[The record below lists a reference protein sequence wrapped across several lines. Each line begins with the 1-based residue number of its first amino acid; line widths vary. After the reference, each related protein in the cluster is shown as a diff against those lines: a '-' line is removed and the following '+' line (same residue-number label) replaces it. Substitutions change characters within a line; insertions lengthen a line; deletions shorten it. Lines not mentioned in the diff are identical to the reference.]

1 MTFMNETEF
10 VAHALSDYLGTY
22 IPQAESATIHN
33 IIISGE
39 PLSGIGFALGVAVEN
54 SVAIPE
60 LLEERILSL
69 TELTADDRQLF
80 VSEFQAL
87 PVFHKAA

>member
-1 MTFMNETEF
+1 MTIMNETEF
-10 VAHALSDYLGTY
+10 VAHALSDYLSTY
-22 IPQAESATIHN
+22 IPQAEFTTIHN

-39 PLSGIGFALGVAVEN
+39 PLSGIGFALGVAVEH

-69 TELTADDRQLF
+69 SELSQDEQELF
-80 VSEFQAL
+80 VREFNSL
-87 PVFHKAA
+87 PTFQQVA

>member
-1 MTFMNETEF
+1 MNETEF

-22 IPQAESATIHN
+22 IPHAEFANIRN

-39 PLSGIGFALGVAVEN
+39 PLSGIGFALGVAVEHA
-54 SVAIPE
+54 VAIPQ

-69 TELTADDRQLF
+69 TELSEDEKELF
-80 VSEFQAL
+80 ASELNSLPAFLQQAS
-87 PVFHKAA
+87 

>member
-1 MTFMNETEF
+1 MTFMNEAEF

-22 IPQAESATIHN
+22 IPQAEFATIHN

-54 SVAIPE
+54 SVAIPA

-69 TELTADDRQLF
+69 TELTADERQLF
-80 VSEFQAL
+80 ASEFQAL

>member
-60 LLEERILSL
+60 LLKERILSL
-69 TELTADDRQLF
+69 TELTADERKLF
-80 VSEFQAL
+80 VTEFQAL
-87 PVFHKAA
+87 PVFQQAA

>member
-1 MTFMNETEF
+1 MTIMNEAEF

-22 IPQAESATIHN
+22 ISHAESATIHN

-60 LLEERILSL
+60 LLKERILSL
-69 TELTADDRQLF
+69 AELTPEEKQLF
-80 VSEFQAL
+80 VSEFQLLLAFQK
-87 PVFHKAA
+87 VA

>member
-1 MTFMNETEF
+1 MNEAEF

-22 IPQAESATIHN
+22 IPRAESATIHN

-39 PLSGIGFALGVAVEN
+39 PVSGIGFALGVAVEN

-60 LLEERILSL
+60 LLTERILSL
-69 TELTADDRQLF
+69 EELTAEEKDLFTCEIQLLPL
-80 VSEFQAL
+80 FQ
-87 PVFHKAA
+87 KAA